1 MTFTTLR
8 ISGFT
13 YQELR
18 DRLDLTGISAQIK
31 SGRNY
36 FTLKVRPDDSELI
49 KTWNGEIS
57 HTLDGLSIISVYI
70 QPPTGSLTL
79 AQAKIYLTYFEGCQI
94 KLRLTETNLTNFNVD
109 NFDYSV
115 SPVDRLVT
123 FTKIDV
129 LKRYVNV
136 KWPHYLKTHINFPD
150 PHQIR
155 FRLPSFG
162 ERSERSELSPLLA
175 NLIETHPS
183 TPKGWKVI
191 GTNVWRFPPSGI
203 RDLIDVFVNEGEGDD
218 RVDRGEVEDPVAV
231 KKSLVNMGCK
241 IKNLFNAKVP
251 SKLIKGEDFSKIDWV
266 QWGMDTLEMGV

>member
-1 MTFTTLR
+1 MIFTTLR

-36 FTLKVRPDDSELI
+36 FTLKVCPDDSELL

-57 HTLDGLSIISVYI
+57 HTSGGLSIISVYS
-70 QPPTGSLTL
+70 QSPTRSLTL
-79 AQAKIYLTYFEGCQI
+79 AQAKIYLAYFEGSQI

-115 SPVDRLVT
+115 SPIDRLVT
-123 FTKIDV
+123 FTKVDV

-136 KWPHYLKTHINFPD
+136 KWPHYLKTHINFSD

-203 RDLIDVFVNEGEGDD
+203 RDLIDVFVNESEGNADPKL
-218 RVDRGEVEDPVAV
+218 EDPVAV

-241 IKNLFNAKVP
+241 IKNLFKAKVP
-251 SKLIKGEDFSKIDWV
+251 SKLIKGENFSKIDWV
-266 QWGMDTLEMGV
+266 QWGMDTLEMSV